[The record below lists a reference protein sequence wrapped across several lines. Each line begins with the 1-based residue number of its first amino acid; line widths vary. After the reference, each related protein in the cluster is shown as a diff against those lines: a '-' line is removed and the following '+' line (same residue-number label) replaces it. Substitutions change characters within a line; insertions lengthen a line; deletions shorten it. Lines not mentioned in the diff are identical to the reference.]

1 MHTQSHTG
9 RQQTHKQAPA
19 FVGGG
24 GAKPIPPS
32 PSSMYKPGSLKIWRA
47 KTPSVGVTWGGAA
60 MREEQECSVLCVT
73 VHVLCACV
81 IGVQLLA
88 TPWTI
93 ASQAPSVR
101 GILQARILERVAI
114 YFFRRSSQLRDS
126 ELQVDSLPSEPP
138 GKPLSE
144 CVCVRAGV

>member
-1 MHTQSHTG
+1 
-9 RQQTHKQAPA
+9 
-19 FVGGG
+19 
-24 GAKPIPPS
+24 
-32 PSSMYKPGSLKIWRA
+32 
-47 KTPSVGVTWGGAA
+47 

-81 IGVQLLA
+81 IVTQLCPTLGD
-88 TPWTI
+88 PWTI

-114 YFFRRSSQLRDS
+114 YFFRRSSQLRDP

-144 CVCVRAGV
+144 YVCVCVRAGV